1 MRKNVFYVLIFVFI
15 ILMMFWLMGKI
26 YVKKEESF
34 SQKRKFRLHQEAEAH
49 KIFDDLKKVM

>member
-1 MRKNVFYVLIFVFI
+1 
-15 ILMMFWLMGKI
+15 MMFWLMGKI